1 MKKHGLILIFI
12 LLVLTACDYRAPL
25 VGEASLPID
34 QTLQTITSWLFVAAM
49 VLPLVGLPVYIFFSR
64 GKATGQAERPSL
76 FAYASSIGVGA
87 ILGYGVGVSVG
98 IGVGCSQG
106 GGNLCG
112 LVGFFI
118 FGPLF
123 ALAAAIL
130 APLIVYISAKHTR
143 KSTH

>member
-1 MKKHGLILIFI
+1 MDI
-12 LLVLTACDYRAPL
+12 
-25 VGEASLPID
+25 
-34 QTLQTITSWLFVAAM
+34 QTITSWLFVAAM
-49 VLPLVGLPVYIFFSR
+49 VLPLVGLAVYIFFSR

-76 FAYASSIGVGA
+76 VAYVSSIGIAA

-98 IGVGCSQG
+98 IGVACSQG

-130 APLIVYISAKHTR
+130 TPLILYISAKHKR
-143 KSTH
+143 KSNH